1 MSNLLVFIFSSI
13 DDIEDNSL
21 LRRGIPGKQT
31 LLYTE
36 HSSMNWYLSHL
47 LPNYSLLRRPSILM
61 LPNIES
67 Y

>member
-1 MSNLLVFIFSSI
+1 MKYALNLLVFIFSSI

-36 HSSMNWYLSHL
+36 
-47 LPNYSLLRRPSILM
+47 YSELIFARCFTKSFYIKDTL
-61 LPNIES
+61 NTNVT
-67 Y
+67 